1 MVATVG
7 TALFCVVSIFPC
19 LQSSDTIPA
28 ERYIDTAFQAIGPN
42 LYALGNV
49 TVNSQTGEIRIPGRV
64 NMSRGLIEYLATTP
78 YGKTHEAVLTLNTRP
93 MHLQLA
99 LLLLGIEP
107 GGNIAF
113 QGDTTIP
120 VGDLVSIH
128 VEWLRGSDTVRHLA
142 SDLVSD
148 YTGGMTMSE
157 TDWVFTGSIVVQD
170 GIAADVSGSLIA
182 TYSDP
187 EAILNNPLEGRV
199 DDEVYGA
206 NEEVLPDPDTPVLMI
221 ITASKK
227 DLADEK

>member
-1 MVATVG
+1 MVAIASTV
-7 TALFCVVSIFPC
+7 LFCVVSIAPC
-19 LQSSDTIPA
+19 LQSSDTIRA
-28 ERYIDTAFQAIGPN
+28 EGDIYTAFQAIGPN

-49 TVNSQTGEIRIPGRV
+49 TVNSESGEIRVPGKV
-64 NMSRGLIEYLATTP
+64 NMSRGLVEYLATTP
-78 YGKTHEAVLTLNTRP
+78 YGKTHESVLTLDMRP
-93 MHLQLA
+93 LHLQLA
-99 LLLLGIEP
+99 LLLLGVEP

-113 QGDTTIP
+113 QGDTNVP
-120 VGDLVSIH
+120 AGDLVSIH
-128 VEWLRGSDTVRHLA
+128 VEWVSGGDTVRHAA

-148 YTGGMTMSE
+148 YTGGLTMSE
-157 TDWVFTGSIVVQD
+157 TDWVFTGSFVVQD

-206 NEEVLPDPDTPVLMI
+206 NEAILPEPDTPVLMI

-227 DLADEK
+227 DHKDDK